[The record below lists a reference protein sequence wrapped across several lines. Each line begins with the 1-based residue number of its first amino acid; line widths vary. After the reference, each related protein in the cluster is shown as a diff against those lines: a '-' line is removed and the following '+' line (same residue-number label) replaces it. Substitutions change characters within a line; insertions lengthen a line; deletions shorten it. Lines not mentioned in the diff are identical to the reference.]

1 VAAAAACAAAAA
13 AAWSAPLLLLGRPA
27 PPAGPSFANYFRRRH
42 LHDLQECEGKAAG
55 QCNSN
60 VNIPKPQ

>member
-1 VAAAAACAAAAA
+1 
-13 AAWSAPLLLLGRPA
+13 LLLLGRPA

-42 LHDLQECEGKAAG
+42 LHDLQECKGKAAG